1 MVDIWP
7 LGVAEFAH
15 PVIIELYFPS
25 RSRAWRFLI
34 QAVKR
39 THEELIANIK
49 EYLASADKGRMLR
62 SRADEDMFKIDMK
75 LRNTLAASHD
85 KIHIHRFLSADM

>member
-25 RSRAWRFLI
+25 RNRAWRFLI

-39 THEELIANIK
+39 THEELITNIK
-49 EYLASADKGRMLR
+49 EYLASADKGRMLS
-62 SRADEDMFKIDMK
+62 SRADEDTFRMEMK

-85 KIHIHRFLSADM
+85 KIHIQRFLSADM